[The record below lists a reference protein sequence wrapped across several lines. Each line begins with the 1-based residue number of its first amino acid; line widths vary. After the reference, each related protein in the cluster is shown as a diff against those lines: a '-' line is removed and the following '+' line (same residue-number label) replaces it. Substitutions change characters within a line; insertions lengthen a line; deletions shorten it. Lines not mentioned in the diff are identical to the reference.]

1 MSPTQAS
8 YEPHTFL
15 FRHHT
20 SITDHLILPSVP
32 PDSAGTTTIGALG
45 AATTPPTKRNHRNW
59 AILEFSLIHK
69 KNENKIKIIK
79 QKEKCTFCSANTQSV
94 SYLYSDPFSCPAP
107 PLQSRG
113 SSEMPPTP
121 VSQTIFLSI
130 VFTCLA
136 RNFSLTQVHIYNQ
149 QFSGLRSRS

>member
-20 SITDHLILPSVP
+20 SITNHLILPSAP
-32 PDSAGTTTIGALG
+32 PDSAGTTTIAALG
-45 AATTPPTKRNHRNW
+45 AATTPPTKKNHRNW

-79 QKEKCTFCSANTQSV
+79 QKEKFTFCSANTQSV
-94 SYLYSDPFSCPAP
+94 SYLYSDPFSCPV
-107 PLQSRG
+107 PLCNQEGLQRL
-113 SSEMPPTP
+113 PQPL
-121 VSQTIFLSI
+121 FHKH
-130 VFTCLA
+130 F
-136 RNFSLTQVHIYNQ
+136 FSQ
-149 QFSGLRSRS
+149 QFSLALHVILV